1 MEEEKG
7 IEKLSLKD
15 WLTEADRKFYF
26 GNIMNSLKDY
36 RDVYKLQYDTTLVDY
51 LRSDRYL
58 ESEELS
64 DDEDAK
70 IVRGIHGYEA
80 LELWLFKDVAY
91 VDDENKLSKEI
102 ENGKKLIG
110 DLFTRK
116 NAGENVDHELDEA
129 SMKQSRLNIE
139 LSNINIDN
147 TFFRREKIYE
157 KVDLALTTILGQFN
171 NPDLKEISRQIEEHI
186 KRRSGYMMDE
196 LELKNNLKEAIAKGD
211 EETAKNI
218 KFELEARRQTRRR
231 DMLTLGTCTVVKTNQ
246 ND

>member
-7 IEKLSLKD
+7 KEKLSLKD

-36 RDVYKLQYDTTLVDY
+36 REVYKLQYDTTLVDY
-51 LRSDRYL
+51 LTGARYL

-64 DDEDAK
+64 DDENPK
-70 IVRGIHGYEA
+70 IVRGISGYEA

-91 VDDENKLSKEI
+91 VDDENRLSKEI
-102 ENGKKLIG
+102 QKEKDIIT
-110 DLFTRK
+110 DLFKRK
-116 NAGENVDHELDEA
+116 DNGENVDSQLEDE
-129 SMKQSRLNIE
+129 SKKQAKLNIE
-139 LSNINIDN
+139 LSNVNIDN

-157 KVDLALTTILGQFN
+157 KVDLALTTILKQFD

-186 KRRSGYMMDE
+186 KDRSGYMIDE
-196 LELKNNLKEAIAKGD
+196 LELKKNLKVALATDDLEKAK
-211 EETAKNI
+211 EI
-218 KFELEARRQTRRR
+218 RLELDARRQTRRR

-246 ND
+246 